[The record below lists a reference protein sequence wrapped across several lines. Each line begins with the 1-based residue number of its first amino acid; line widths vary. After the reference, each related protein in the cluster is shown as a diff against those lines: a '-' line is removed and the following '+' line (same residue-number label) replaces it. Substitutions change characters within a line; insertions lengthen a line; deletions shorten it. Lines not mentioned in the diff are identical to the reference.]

1 MFYRD
6 NKILE
11 IFNHLRENDEYMVMM
26 SEAWLLQTIAI
37 NYPNEVFDLLITLKD
52 QKLKLKTISKICD
65 SFRFDEETKERFK
78 SLRLK

>member
-1 MFYRD
+1 MFYKD
-6 NKILE
+6 KKILQ
-11 IFNHLRENDEYMVMM
+11 IFNYLREFDEYMVMM

-37 NYPNEVFDLLITLKD
+37 VYPQEVFNQLEKLQD

-65 SFRFDEETKERFK
+65 SFRFTSEEKEKFK